1 MMSVA
6 VTGHVAEWIK
16 QELHALK
23 QIDRRYTESRI
34 VEESLAEYL
43 PKLRARLRPD
53 QAHPATMSHGGA

>member
-43 PKLRARLRPD
+43 PQIAGKAS
-53 QAHPATMSHGGA
+53 A